1 MASPVNIGSF
11 QDNFCADSPA
21 ERPPKPLAAS
31 KRHSAAHH
39 QQIFSQSL
47 EFVASPGRA
56 AGIQTEIPVAMGH
69 AFSNTKG
76 FLGCIV
82 LVSEQEARLV
92 TVITLWTGSNRL
104 ALCNDASQRLHKW
117 LSPYVDRWLRT
128 RTYSSFVA
136 APQHFLAENSLPEQD
151 PLTTTH
157 LQ

>member
-1 MASPVNIGSF
+1 
-11 QDNFCADSPA
+11 
-21 ERPPKPLAAS
+21 
-31 KRHSAAHH
+31 
-39 QQIFSQSL
+39 
-47 EFVASPGRA
+47 
-56 AGIQTEIPVAMGH
+56 MGH
-69 AFSNTKG
+69 AFSNTEG

-117 LSPYVDRWLRT
+117 LTPYVDRWLRS

-136 APQHFLAENSLPEQD
+136 APQHFLVESSLQEQD
-151 PLTTTH
+151 PATTTH

>member
-1 MASPVNIGSF
+1 MASSAHIGSYP
-11 QDNFCADSPA
+11 DNICPDTPA
-21 ERPPKPLAAS
+21 ERPSKPLAAR
-31 KRHSAAHH
+31 KHQGAAPQ
-39 QQIFSQSL
+39 QQIVSQSL
-47 EFVASPGRA
+47 EFVALPGRA
-56 AGIQTEIPVAMGH
+56 AGIQSEIPVAMSH
-69 AFSNTKG
+69 AFSNTEG

-82 LVSEQEARLV
+82 LVSEQETRLV
-92 TVITLWTGSNRL
+92 TVITLCTGSNRL
-104 ALCNDASQRLHKW
+104 ALCNDASQRLQKW